1 MSLAPKTIAEQPAWL
16 ESFLLQKDEAGTLEV
31 DGKVEDVMR
40 SLDELL
46 SYLGWRRIVAVRSA
60 SAVLVFRKPFQI
72 LRIHAAST
80 GTEFAVR
87 TRIDMEWVK
96 MR

>member
-1 MSLAPKTIAEQPAWL
+1 MFLATRTIVEQPAWL
-16 ESFLLQKDEAGTLEV
+16 ESFLLRKDEIGTLVV

-40 SLDELL
+40 TLDELL

-72 LRIHAAST
+72 LRFHATPA
-80 GTEFAVR
+80 GTELTVR

>member
-1 MSLAPKTIAEQPAWL
+1 MSLATRTIVEQPAWL
-16 ESFLLQKDEAGTLEV
+16 EAFLLRKDEIGTLEV

-40 SLDELL
+40 TLDELL

-72 LRIHAAST
+72 LRFHAAPA
-80 GTEFAVR
+80 GTELTVR

>member
-1 MSLAPKTIAEQPAWL
+1 MSIELRTVVEQPAWL
-16 ESFLLQKDEAGTLEV
+16 ESFLLRQGDNRTLEV
-31 DGKVEDVMR
+31 EGKVEDVMR
-40 SLDELL
+40 TLDELL
-46 SYLGWRRIVAVRSA
+46 SCLGWRRIVAVRSA

-72 LRIHAAST
+72 LRFHAAPT
-80 GTEFAVR
+80 GAEFTAR

>member
-1 MSLAPKTIAEQPAWL
+1 MHLDARTIAKQPAWL
-16 ESFLLQKDEAGTLEV
+16 ESFLLRKDEIGTLEV

-40 SLDELL
+40 TLDELL

-72 LRIHAAST
+72 LRLQAAPT
-80 GTEFAVR
+80 GAELAVR